1 MAVLVSPQVKAE
13 LDEIWIYIA
22 SESASSDIADRVV
35 DAITATFVQLSRHP
49 NLGRQR
55 DDLRQGLRS
64 LSSGSYVVIYRL
76 QGNNVRI
83 LHVVHGRRDIKAVI
97 SH

>member
-13 LDEIWIYIA
+13 LDDIWIYIA
-22 SESASSDIADRVV
+22 RESASSDIADRVV
-35 DAITATFVQLSRHP
+35 DAVTETFVRLSKHP
-49 NLGRQR
+49 NLGRRR

-64 LSSGSYVVIYRL
+64 LSSGMSSFTVL